1 MQTMIFRNSQPFP
14 YLGDVLYFFLD
25 AAMASK
31 WDRRNQAQSA
41 FIWGEVDQRWC
52 FMCEKADIEAIQGHS
67 TIADGMIM

>member
-1 MQTMIFRNSQPFP
+1 
-14 YLGDVLYFFLD
+14 
-25 AAMASK
+25 MASK